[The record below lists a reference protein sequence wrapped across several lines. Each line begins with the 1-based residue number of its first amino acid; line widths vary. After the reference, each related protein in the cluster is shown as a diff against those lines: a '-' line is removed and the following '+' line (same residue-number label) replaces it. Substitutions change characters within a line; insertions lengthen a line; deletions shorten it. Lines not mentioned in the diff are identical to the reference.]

1 MPVMQPSTG
10 PIEITDPNNVAEVLI
25 NGPFNIINNGGMVH
39 ITFTNVRPDDSD
51 LFSGKNPPRLRGAVA
66 CRLLMPAGV
75 ANQLVRTL
83 ADVLI
88 KAAQASEPT
97 PHQAETKPPPSD
109 DKSENR
115 DRQWSPISFD

>member
-10 PIEITDPNNVAEVLI
+10 PIEITDPNNVPDVLI
-25 NGPFNIINNGGMVH
+25 NGPFNVMNTAGMVH
-39 ITFTNVRPDDSD
+39 ITFTSVRPDDSD

-88 KAAQASEPT
+88 QAAQSSESAST
-97 PHQAETKPPPSD
+97 QAQPKSSASD

-115 DRQWSPISFD
+115 SSPGPINFD

>member
-1 MPVMQPSTG
+1 MPHVMQPPTA
-10 PIEITDPNNVAEVLI
+10 PIEITDPNNVPDVLI
-25 NGPFNIINNGGMVH
+25 NGPFNVMNTGGMVH
-39 ITFTNVRPDDSD
+39 ITFTTVRPDDGD

-66 CRLLMPAGV
+66 CRLLMPTGV

-88 KAAQASEPT
+88 RATQSSEPASN
-97 PHQAETKPPPSD
+97 QAQQSSPATN

-115 DRQWSPISFD
+115 SRPGPINFD

>member
-1 MPVMQPSTG
+1 MNT
-10 PIEITDPNNVAEVLI
+10 
-25 NGPFNIINNGGMVH
+25 GGMVH
-39 ITFTNVRPDDSD
+39 ITFTNVRPDDGD

-88 KAAQASEPT
+88 QSAQSSEPASNQT
-97 PHQAETKPPPSD
+97 QP
-109 DKSENR
+109 KSPVTNEKDENR
-115 DRQWSPISFD
+115 SRPGPINFD

>member
-1 MPVMQPSTG
+1 MNT
-10 PIEITDPNNVAEVLI
+10 
-25 NGPFNIINNGGMVH
+25 GGMVH
-39 ITFTNVRPDDSD
+39 ITFTNVRPDDGD

-88 KAAQASEPT
+88 QAAQSSEPT
-97 PHQAETKPPPSD
+97 SNQAQPPATN

-115 DRQWSPISFD
+115 SRPGPINFD

>member
-88 KAAQASEPT
+88 KAAQATEPG
-97 PHQAETKPPPSD
+97 PHQAETKAPTSD

-115 DRQWSPISFD
+115 VGQLSPISFD